1 MRRVLAL
8 LLALAVAAP
17 APAQL
22 LPPLPGGSLI
32 VTLTSPS
39 QGATVSGTVAVG
51 ASVSIVGTLTVAR
64 VDFYVDNALIGS
76 DSTAPYA
83 VSWDT
88 KKVGNGSHTLK
99 AVAQDALGVRWNSSA
114 VTVTVFND
122 VTAPSVSITAPAN
135 GATVSG
141 NVTVSASASDNVGV
155 TGVQFRL
162 DGANLGPQD
171 ASAPYAVSWNT
182 TLTGNGSH
190 TLTAV
195 ARDAAGNTR
204 TSAAIT
210 VSVANGPPPDTT
222 APSVSISS
230 PANGATVSGT
240 INVTANAS
248 DNVGVASVQ
257 FRLDGVDAGPPDT
270 SAPYSIAWNTTGAS
284 DGTHTIS
291 AVARDAA
298 GNQTTSSP
306 VSVTVSNAPP
316 ADTTPPTASITSPT
330 NGASV
335 SGTINVTADASD
347 NVGVTSVQFRLDGV
361 DAGAPD
367 TSAPYSIAWNTT
379 GSSDGSHSI
388 SAVARD
394 AAGNTRTSAAVT
406 VTVSN
411 APPADTTPPS
421 VSITA
426 PANGTTV
433 SGTVNVTASA
443 SDNVGVAG
451 VQFQLDG
458 VNAGP
463 VLTAAPYSIPWD
475 TATASDGSH
484 TISAVARD
492 AAGNQTTAAPVTI
505 TVSNAPPADTTPP
518 AVSISSPAN
527 GATVSGTITVSASA
541 SDNVGVA
548 GVQFQLDG
556 VNAGPVLTAAP
567 YSIPWDTA
575 SASDGSHTLTAI
587 AADAAGNQ
595 TTSAP
600 VTVTVANGASPATT
614 RFEEDHAAVSAAPAG
629 AWARIGPEVAAFSGG
644 TAGAANASGATAT
657 FTFSGTAVSWLG
669 LKCNA
674 CGIATVSL
682 DGAAPVT
689 VDTAG
694 PGAPDG
700 SLVSEAVFS
709 ASGLDPAASHTL
721 VITVTGSSN
730 SGGAYIVVDAFDVA
744 GASGGA
750 ATRIEETGPGVSA
763 AGAWALRGAETAAFS
778 GGSAG
783 SADTAGSSLTLDFTG
798 TAVSWIGLKCSACG
812 IATVAIDGGEAHAVD
827 TAGPAAPGSPGLASE
842 PVFSASG
849 LAAGSHRLLIT
860 VTGTTSTGG
869 AHVIVDAFDVT
880 P

>member
-39 QGATVSGTVAVG
+39 QGATVSGTVTVG
-51 ASVSIVGTLTVAR
+51 ANVSIVGTLTVAR

-76 DSTAPYA
+76 DLTAPYA

-88 KKVGNGSHTLK
+88 KKVGNGSHALK
-99 AVAQDALGVRWNSSA
+99 AVAQDVLGVRWDSSA

-141 NVTVSASASDNVGV
+141 AINVTASASDNVGV
-155 TGVQFRL
+155 VGVQFLL
-162 DGANLGPQD
+162 DGVVRAD
-171 ASAPYAVSWNT
+171 DTSAPYSIPWDTRTVGDGAHSI
-182 TLTGNGSH
+182 S
-190 TLTAV
+190 AI

-204 TSAAIT
+204 ASSTISVT
-210 VSVANGPPPDTT
+210 VSNAPPADTT
-222 APSVSISS
+222 PPAVSITS

-240 INVTANAS
+240 INVTANA
-248 DNVGVASVQ
+248 A
-257 FRLDGVDAGPPDT
+257 
-270 SAPYSIAWNTTGAS
+270 
-284 DGTHTIS
+284 
-291 AVARDAA
+291 
-298 GNQTTSSP
+298 
-306 VSVTVSNAPP
+306 
-316 ADTTPPTASITSPT
+316 
-330 NGASV
+330 
-335 SGTINVTADASD
+335 
-347 NVGVTSVQFRLDGV
+347 
-361 DAGAPD
+361 
-367 TSAPYSIAWNTT
+367 
-379 GSSDGSHSI
+379 
-388 SAVARD
+388 
-394 AAGNTRTSAAVT
+394 
-406 VTVSN
+406 
-411 APPADTTPPS
+411 
-421 VSITA
+421 
-426 PANGTTV
+426 
-433 SGTVNVTASA
+433 
-443 SDNVGVAG
+443 DNVGVAG

-463 VLTAAPYSIPWD
+463 VLTATPYSIPWD
-475 TATASDGSH
+475 TTTASDG
-484 TISAVARD
+484 A
-492 AAGNQTTAAPVTI
+492 
-505 TVSNAPPADTTPP
+505 
-518 AVSISSPAN
+518 
-527 GATVSGTITVSASA
+527 
-541 SDNVGVA
+541 
-548 GVQFQLDG
+548 
-556 VNAGPVLTAAP
+556 
-567 YSIPWDTA
+567 
-575 SASDGSHTLTAI
+575 HTLTAI
-587 AADAAGNQ
+587 AADAAGNS

-600 VTVTVANGASPATT
+600 VTVTVANGSPAAA
-614 RFEEDHAAVSAAPAG
+614 RFEEDHPAISATG
-629 AWARIGPEVAAFSGG
+629 AWARVGPEVAAFSGG
-644 TAGAANASGATAT
+644 TAGASNASGSTVT
-657 FTFSGTAVSWLG
+657 FTFSGTAVTWLG

-721 VITVTGSSN
+721 AITVTGNSS
-730 SGGAYIVVDAFDVA
+730 SGAAYVIVDAFDVV
-744 GASGGA
+744 GGSGSA
-750 ATRIEETGPGVSA
+750 ATRIEETGPGVRA

-783 SADTAGSSLTLDFTG
+783 SSDAAGSSLALDFTG

-827 TAGPAAPGSPGLASE
+827 TAGPAAPGSPGLASG

-849 LAAGSHRLLIT
+849 LAAGSYRLVIT
-860 VTGTTSTGG
+860 VTGTTSSSG

>member
-39 QGATVSGTVAVG
+39 QGATVSGTVTVG

-64 VDFYVDNALIGS
+64 VDFYVGGGFIGS
-76 DSTAPYA
+76 DSSAPYA

-88 KKVGNGSHTLK
+88 RKV
-99 AVAQDALGVRWNSSA
+99 
-114 VTVTVFND
+114 
-122 VTAPSVSITAPAN
+122 
-135 GATVSG
+135 
-141 NVTVSASASDNVGV
+141 
-155 TGVQFRL
+155 
-162 DGANLGPQD
+162 
-171 ASAPYAVSWNT
+171 
-182 TLTGNGSH
+182 GNGSH

-195 ARDAAGNTR
+195 AQDVLGARWASSGVSVTVANDITRPTVTIIQAAGQADPTSASPLNFTAVFSEPVSGFTGSDVTIGGTAGGTKSVGVSGGPSTYSVAVSGMTSSGTVTATIAAGVASDAAGNTNTAS
-204 TSAAIT
+204 TSTDNT
-210 VSVANGPPPDTT
+210 VTFNLPDTT
-222 APSVSISS
+222 APTVSITS

-240 INVTANAS
+240 INVTASAS
-248 DNVGVASVQ
+248 DNVSVAGVQ
-257 FRLDGVDAGPPDT
+257 FQLDGVARADDT
-270 SAPYSIAWNTTGAS
+270 SAPYSISWDTTTAA
-284 DGTHTIS
+284 DDTHTIS

-298 GNQTTSSP
+298 GNTRTSATIT
-306 VSVTVSNAPP
+306 VTVSNAPP
-316 ADTTPPTASITSPT
+316 PDTTAPMVSIASPA
-330 NGASV
+330 NGATV
-335 SGTINVTADASD
+335 SGTINVTASASD
-347 NVGVTSVQFRLDGV
+347 NVGVTSVQFRLDGA
-361 DAGAPD
+361 DAGPAD

-379 GSSDGSHSI
+379 
-388 SAVARD
+388 
-394 AAGNTRTSAAVT
+394 
-406 VTVSN
+406 
-411 APPADTTPPS
+411 
-421 VSITA
+421 
-426 PANGTTV
+426 
-433 SGTVNVTASA
+433 
-443 SDNVGVAG
+443 
-451 VQFQLDG
+451 
-458 VNAGP
+458 
-463 VLTAAPYSIPWD
+463 TAA
-475 TATASDGSH
+475 DGAH

-492 AAGNQTTAAPVTI
+492 AGGNSTTSTPVTV
-505 TVSNAPPADTTPP
+505 TVANAPPADTSPP
-518 AVSISSPAN
+518 FVSITSPAG

-556 VNAGPVLTAAP
+556 ANAGPELTTAP
-567 YSIPWDTA
+567 YSIPWDTTTA
-575 SASDGSHTLTAI
+575 GDGQHTLTAI

-595 TTSAP
+595 TASAP
-600 VTVTVANGASPATT
+600 VTVTVANGGSPATT
-614 RFEEDHAAVSAAPAG
+614 RFEEDHAAVGAAPAG
-629 AWARIGPEVAAFSGG
+629 AWRRVGPEVAAFSGG
-644 TAGAANASGATAT
+644 TAGASNASGATAT

-682 DGAAPVT
+682 DGAAPMA

-721 VITVTGSSN
+721 VITVTGNSN
-730 SGGAYIVVDAFDVA
+730 SGGAYVVVDAFDVA

-750 ATRIEETGPGVSA
+750 ATRTEETGPGVSA

-783 SADTAGSSLTLDFTG
+783 SSNAAGSSVTLDFTG

-812 IATVAIDGGEAHAVD
+812 IATVSIDGGEANAVD
-827 TAGPAAPGSPGLASE
+827 TAGPAAPGSPGLASG

-849 LAAGSHRLLIT
+849 LAAGSHRLAIT

-869 AHVIVDAFDVT
+869 AHVVVDAFDVT

>member
-1 MRRVLAL
+1 M
-8 LLALAVAAP
+8 
-17 APAQL
+17 
-22 LPPLPGGSLI
+22 
-32 VTLTSPS
+32 
-39 QGATVSGTVAVG
+39 
-51 ASVSIVGTLTVAR
+51 VSIA
-64 VDFYVDNALIGS
+64 
-76 DSTAPYA
+76 
-83 VSWDT
+83 
-88 KKVGNGSHTLK
+88 
-99 AVAQDALGVRWNSSA
+99 
-114 VTVTVFND
+114 
-122 VTAPSVSITAPAN
+122 
-135 GATVSG
+135 
-141 NVTVSASASDNVGV
+141 
-155 TGVQFRL
+155 
-162 DGANLGPQD
+162 
-171 ASAPYAVSWNT
+171 
-182 TLTGNGSH
+182 
-190 TLTAV
+190 
-195 ARDAAGNTR
+195 
-204 TSAAIT
+204 
-210 VSVANGPPPDTT
+210 
-222 APSVSISS
+222 S

-240 INVTANAS
+240 INVTASAS
-248 DNVGVASVQ
+248 DNVGVTSVQ
-257 FRLDGVDAGPPDT
+257 FRLDGADAGPADT
-270 SAPYSIAWNTTGAS
+270 SAPYSIPWNTTTAA

-298 GNQTTSSP
+298 GN
-306 VSVTVSNAPP
+306 SV
-316 ADTTPPTASITSPT
+316 
-330 NGASV
+330 
-335 SGTINVTADASD
+335 
-347 NVGVTSVQFRLDGV
+347 
-361 DAGAPD
+361 
-367 TSAPYSIAWNTT
+367 TSAP
-379 GSSDGSHSI
+379 
-388 SAVARD
+388 
-394 AAGNTRTSAAVT
+394 VT

-411 APPADTTPPS
+411 APPADTSPPF
-421 VSITA
+421 VSITSPGGGA
-426 PANGTTV
+426 TV
-433 SGTVNVTASA
+433 SGTINVTASA

-458 VNAGP
+458 ANAGP
-463 VLTAAPYSIPWD
+463 ELTTAPYSIPWD
-475 TATASDGSH
+475 TTTAADGTH

-492 AAGNQTTAAPVTI
+492 AAGNRTTSAPVI
-505 TVSNAPPADTTPP
+505 VTVSNAPPADTTPP
-518 AVSISSPAN
+518 SVSITSPAG

-556 VNAGPVLTAAP
+556 VNAGPVLTTAP
-567 YSIPWDTA
+567 YSIPWDTTT
-575 SASDGSHTLTAI
+575 ASDGAHTLTAI

-595 TTSAP
+595 TTSA
-600 VTVTVANGASPATT
+600 TVSVSVANGSPATT
-614 RFEEDHAAVSAAPAG
+614 RFEEDHAAVSAAPAA
-629 AWARIGPEVAAFSGG
+629 AWRRIGPEVAAFSGG
-644 TAGAANASGATAT
+644 TAGASNASGATAT

-778 GGSAG
+778 GGR
-783 SADTAGSSLTLDFTG
+783 AGSSDAAGSGVTLDFTG

-812 IATVAIDGGEAHAVD
+812 IATVSIDGGEANAVD
-827 TAGPAAPGSPGLASE
+827 TAGPAAPGSPGLASG

-849 LAAGSHRLLIT
+849 LAAGSHRLAIT

>member
-17 APAQL
+17 ASAQL

-32 VTLTSPS
+32 VNVTSPAS
-39 QGATVSGTVAVG
+39 GATVSGTVPFS
-51 ASVSIVGTLTVAR
+51 ASVGIVGTLTVSR
-64 VDFYVDNALIGS
+64 VDFYVDGSFIGS
-76 DSTAPYA
+76 DSSSPYA
-83 VSWDT
+83 VAWDSRT
-88 KKVGNGSHTLK
+88 VANGSHSLR
-99 AVAQDALGVRWNSSA
+99 AVAQDILGARWNA
-114 VTVTVFND
+114 DPVTVTVSNGPPPD
-122 VTAPSVSITAPAN
+122 TTAPNVSITAPAN

-141 NVTVSASASDNVGV
+141 NVAVSASASDNVGV

-171 ASAPYAVSWNT
+171 TSAPYAVTWNT

-204 TSAAIT
+204 TSAPIT
-210 VSVANGPPPDTT
+210 VTVSNAPPPDTT
-222 APSVSISS
+222 APSVSITS
-230 PANGATVSGT
+230 PENGATVSGT
-240 INVTANAS
+240 INVTASAS
-248 DNVGVASVQ
+248 DNVGVTSVQ
-257 FRLDGVDAGPPDT
+257 FRLDGADAGPADT
-270 SAPYSIAWNTTGAS
+270 SAPYSVAWNTSTAA

-298 GNQTTSSP
+298 GNTRTSSAIT
-306 VSVTVSNAPP
+306 VTVSNGPP
-316 ADTTPPTASITSPT
+316 
-330 NGASV
+330 
-335 SGTINVTADASD
+335 
-347 NVGVTSVQFRLDGV
+347 
-361 DAGAPD
+361 PD
-367 TSAPYSIAWNTT
+367 TSAPS
-379 GSSDGSHSI
+379 
-388 SAVARD
+388 
-394 AAGNTRTSAAVT
+394 
-406 VTVSN
+406 
-411 APPADTTPPS
+411 
-421 VSITA
+421 
-426 PANGTTV
+426 
-433 SGTVNVTASA
+433 
-443 SDNVGVAG
+443 
-451 VQFQLDG
+451 
-458 VNAGP
+458 
-463 VLTAAPYSIPWD
+463 
-475 TATASDGSH
+475 
-484 TISAVARD
+484 
-492 AAGNQTTAAPVTI
+492 
-505 TVSNAPPADTTPP
+505 
-518 AVSISSPAN
+518 VSISSPAD

-556 VNAGPVLTAAP
+556 ANAGPVLTAAP
-567 YSIPWDTA
+567 YSVPWDTTTVG
-575 SASDGSHTLTAI
+575 DGSHTITAI

-600 VTVTVANGASPATT
+600 VTVTVSNAPPADTTPPSVSISSPAGGATVSGTINVTANAADDVGVAGVQFQLDGVNAGPVLTTAPYSIPWDTTTASDGAHTLTAVAADAAGNQTASAPVTVTVANGGSPTPT
-614 RFEEDHAAVSAAPAG
+614 RFEEDHAAVGAAPAG
-629 AWARIGPEVAAFSGG
+629 AWQRVGPEVAAFSGG
-644 TAGAANASGATAT
+644 TAGASNASGATAT

-674 CGIATVSL
+674 CGIAAVSL

-700 SLVSEAVFS
+700 SLVSEIVFF
-709 ASGLDPAASHTL
+709 ASGLDPASSHTL

-730 SGGAYIVVDAFDVA
+730 SGGAYVIVDAFDVA

-763 AGAWALRGAETAAFS
+763 VGAWAQRGAETAAFS

-783 SADTAGSSLTLDFTG
+783 SSNAAGSSATLDFTG

-812 IATVAIDGGEAHAVD
+812 IASVSIDGGEANTVD
-827 TAGPAAPGSPGLASE
+827 TAGPTVPGSPGLASE
-842 PVFSASG
+842 PVFSALG
-849 LAAGSHRLLIT
+849 LAAGSHRMVIT
-860 VTGTTSTGG
+860 VTGTTSSGG